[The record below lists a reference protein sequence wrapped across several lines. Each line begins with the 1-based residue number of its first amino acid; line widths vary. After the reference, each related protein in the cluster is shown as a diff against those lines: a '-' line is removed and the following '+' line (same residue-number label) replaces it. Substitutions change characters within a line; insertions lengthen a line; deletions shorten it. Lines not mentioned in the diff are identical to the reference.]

1 MTMQK
6 LFLTFF
12 GAGTSPKYSE
22 IITLGLALPI
32 GIALLYTMGEETL
45 FMMILIAGVIA
56 IFEINKYE
64 NALLVDNTD
73 SSSTNE
79 IVIDKVVGLWL
90 SLLIPYTTALSL
102 GFPYVQELA
111 LFFSFIS
118 FYLFDTWK
126 PSTIGWIVKNVEGG
140 LGKIGSATLSGFAAG
155 FLTIVILTGIG
166 KLF

>member
-12 GAGTSPKYSE
+12 GAGTNPKYSE
-22 IITLGLALPI
+22 FITLGLALPI

-45 FMMILIAGVIA
+45 FMVILVVGIIA

-64 NALLVDNTD
+64 NALLAANAD
-73 SSSTNE
+73 SSSINE

-102 GFPYVQELA
+102 GYPYAQELA

-126 PSTIGWIVKNVEGG
+126 PSTIGWIAKNVKGG
-140 LGKIGSATLSGFAAG
+140 LGKVGSAILSGFASG
-155 FLTIVILTGIG
+155 FLTIVILMGIG